1 MTGRIKY
8 QCLQIAWYA
17 ALRRSPPSLHTH
29 THNMTAHAW
38 FIALHPNRM
47 NKAAHLTNRTQL
59 NGSTGN
65 GTAGRCAHAHTHTIP
80 QRNKFIWFH
89 WFSYPDALHWSLSTS
104 SSSKHCLSLAR
115 FECLEFILIE
125 NDIDSRLLLLL
136 CCECW
141 RMHTDCTAMFF
152 ATNRVCLYAAR
163 IYQIYLKLNAF
174 YLSLTSPLHCYS
186 CAFPSSNFR
195 FFGSTRTLVWS
206 LQSLVLSLFR
216 SCLSSP
222 IHWAIR
228 RTYIWNIYVLAQK
241 LN

>member
-1 MTGRIKY
+1 MFANRLV
-8 QCLQIAWYA
+8 CC
-17 ALRRSPPSLHTH
+17 SPPISAISAHTQHDSTCLVYCIASQPNEQSSTFNKSH
-29 THNMTAHAW
+29 TVEW
-38 FIALHPNRM
+38 FHGQRNSGKMRA
-47 NKAAHLTNRTQL
+47 RT
-59 NGSTGN
+59 
-65 GTAGRCAHAHTHTIP
+65 HTHTIP

-141 RMHTDCTAMFF
+141 RMHTDCTAKFF